1 MWGAEASGD
10 SARQGGKQRDPHRV
24 VDGAG
29 NIVQTLSHPCRGGR
43 LVIASRCRVQGR
55 YRA

>member
-10 SARQGGKQRDPHRV
+10 SARRGGKQRDLHRV

-29 NIVQTLSHPCRGGR
+29 NIVQTLSHPCRGAGW
-43 LVIASRCRVQGR
+43 
-55 YRA
+55 